1 MKHYKIN
8 LLYLGNSFTI
18 GSYKYIQQCLSNNKK
33 PNFHLISIEK
43 LKSKLPI
50 EENYLISLV
59 EKYIAYQEAELNEI
73 NQANAHLNKERELS
87 WNSNEMFTLYLDNL
101 VYLPFLKDC
110 EKLFFKIAIYHGED
124 PITNNVESEKF
135 ELEKLGKDSS
145 LKLNQNI
152 NLGIKIKN
160 LHRCAKLCISLYC
173 ISKKKR
179 EFFSIGWLSLNL
191 FDFNG
196 LLINGIRKL
205 YLWQSTQSS
214 FSHECLLDVSGQ
226 NPNMDYIRLHVDF
239 LNSEKQIVYPT
250 KEEIQS
256 LINKTNDISQD
267 DCFDVAYA
275 LENDNSLLENIL
287 SKDALAELTEQEK
300 NVLWR
305 RREDCLN
312 YPHSLPKLLQTVKWT
327 NQNEVTEVIFDLI
340 WKILFLQSTFFY
352 IIYL

>member
-1 MKHYKIN
+1 M
-8 LLYLGNSFTI
+8 
-18 GSYKYIQQCLSNNKK
+18 
-33 PNFHLISIEK
+33 
-43 LKSKLPI
+43 
-50 EENYLISLV
+50 
-59 EKYIAYQEAELNEI
+59 
-73 NQANAHLNKERELS
+73 
-87 WNSNEMFTLYLDNL
+87 
-101 VYLPFLKDC
+101 
-110 EKLFFKIAIYHGED
+110 
-124 PITNNVESEKF
+124 
-135 ELEKLGKDSS
+135 
-145 LKLNQNI
+145 
-152 NLGIKIKN
+152 
-160 LHRCAKLCISLYC
+160 HRCAKLCISLYC

-196 LLINGIRKL
+196 LLINGRRKL

-239 LNSEKQIVYPT
+239 LNSDKQIVYPT

-256 LINKTNDISQD
+256 LIKKTNDISQD

-327 NQNEVTEVIFDLI
+327 NQNEVTEVSFNLKLSLI
-340 WKILFLQSTFFY
+340 HI
-352 IIYL
+352 